1 MLRSHIARTSSRLA
15 AHVAR
20 APVASTPRLGP
31 AAARFASTTSSV
43 ASDTQLGSERHHLAP
58 KAPTADTAK
67 PFSLSAI
74 DEKSR
79 AWENWTL
86 SAPVYDV
93 VRSRGHRTG

>member
-15 AHVAR
+15 AHAR
-20 APVASTPRLGP
+20 APVASTPRLAP
-31 AAARFASTTSSV
+31 AVARFASTTSFA

-86 SAPVYDV
+86 SAPVYDE
-93 VRSRGHRTG
+93 VRACGRCTG